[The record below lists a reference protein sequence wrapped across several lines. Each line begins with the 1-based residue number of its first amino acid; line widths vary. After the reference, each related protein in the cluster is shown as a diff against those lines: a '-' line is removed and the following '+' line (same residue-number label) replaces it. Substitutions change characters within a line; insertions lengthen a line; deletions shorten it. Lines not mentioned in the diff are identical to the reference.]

1 MEVRGRKIVPGG
13 FEPPSQAPKACRID
27 HYPTGLPTPLSGLQ
41 RHLQVY
47 LHKIYMRFPVRDKE
61 IEMKPLTK
69 PHSSQRR
76 LIEILRVI
84 NASDKPI
91 GARAISDELSNRG
104 YEVGERAVRY
114 NLKIMDELGFTKKE
128 GYSGRILTPLGKRE
142 LSDALVD
149 DRIGFV
155 NTRIEEYM
163 YRSSF
168 DPDSEDNRVVVNTS
182 LLDKRDYERALE
194 IMIRAFDAG
203 FAVSRRV
210 LIQDEGE
217 EMGALQ
223 IPRGFLGIS
232 TVCSITIDGML
243 LLGGIPINTTFAG
256 VVEVKDGSLS
266 HFTDLIAYAG
276 SSLDPMRV
284 FMSRKTTKV
293 SEAVRTGSGCVL
305 ANLREIPVAAVDQA
319 RDLLD
324 RAKDAGIDGLMK
336 MSGPGEP
343 NMGCPVGAGKVGIAF
358 CGGVNAVMAAEELGI
373 AIRTMP
379 ISSLQDYSRMKE
391 LR

>member
-1 MEVRGRKIVPGG
+1 MKL
-13 FEPPSQAPKACRID
+13 
-27 HYPTGLPTPLSGLQ
+27 LP
-41 RHLQVY
+41 
-47 LHKIYMRFPVRDKE
+47 
-61 IEMKPLTK
+61 K
-69 PHSSQRR
+69 PHASQRR

-104 YEVGERAVRY
+104 YDVGERAVRY

-128 GYSGRILTPLGKRE
+128 GYSGRTLTSLGRRE

-168 DPDSEDNRVVVNTS
+168 DPDSGGKADWKADGKMVVVNES
-182 LLDKRDYERALE
+182 LLHKRDYELALE
-194 IMIRAFDAG
+194 TMIRVFDAG

-217 EMGALQ
+217 EMGTVS

-232 TVCSITIDGML
+232 TVCSITVDGML
-243 LLGGIPINTTFAG
+243 LSRGIPVNTTFAG
-256 VVEVKDGSLS
+256 FVEVKDGDLS
-266 HFTDLIAYAG
+266 EFTDLIAYAG

-284 FMSRKTTKV
+284 FISRKTSRV
-293 SEAVRTGSGCVL
+293 SEAATTGSGSIL
-305 ANLREIPVAAVDQA
+305 ANLREIPVAAVDEV

-324 RAKDAGIDGLMK
+324 RAKGAGIGGLMR

-343 NMGCPVGAGKVGIAF
+343 NMGCPVGAGKMGLAL
-358 CGGVNAVMAAEELGI
+358 CGGVNAVVAAEELGAEI
-373 AIRTMP
+373 TTMP
-379 ISSLQDYSRMKE
+379 ISSLQDYGRMRE

>member
-1 MEVRGRKIVPGG
+1 MKL
-13 FEPPSQAPKACRID
+13 
-27 HYPTGLPTPLSGLQ
+27 LP
-41 RHLQVY
+41 
-47 LHKIYMRFPVRDKE
+47 
-61 IEMKPLTK
+61 K
-69 PHSSQRR
+69 PHASQRR

-104 YEVGERAVRY
+104 YDVGERAVRY

-128 GYSGRILTPLGKRE
+128 GYSGRTLTSLGRRE

-168 DPDSEDNRVVVNTS
+168 DPDSGVKADWKADGKMVVVNES
-182 LLDKRDYERALE
+182 LLHKRDYELALE
-194 IMIRAFDAG
+194 TMIRVFDAG

-217 EMGALQ
+217 EMGTVS

-232 TVCSITIDGML
+232 TVCSITVDGML
-243 LLGGIPINTTFAG
+243 LSRGIPVNTTFAG
-256 VVEVKDGSLS
+256 FVEVKDGDLS
-266 HFTDLIAYAG
+266 EFTDLIAYAG

-284 FMSRKTTKV
+284 FISRKTSRV
-293 SEAVRTGSGCVL
+293 SEAATTGSGSIL
-305 ANLREIPVAAVDQA
+305 ANLREIPVAAVDEV

-324 RAKDAGIDGLMK
+324 RAKGAGIGGLMR

-343 NMGCPVGAGKVGIAF
+343 NMGCPVGAGKMGLAL
-358 CGGVNAVMAAEELGI
+358 CGGVNAVVAAEELGAEI
-373 AIRTMP
+373 TTMP
-379 ISSLQDYSRMKE
+379 ISSLQDYGRMRE

>member
-1 MEVRGRKIVPGG
+1 
-13 FEPPSQAPKACRID
+13 
-27 HYPTGLPTPLSGLQ
+27 
-41 RHLQVY
+41 
-47 LHKIYMRFPVRDKE
+47 
-61 IEMKPLTK
+61 MKLLTK
-69 PHSSQRR
+69 PHTSQRR

-155 NTRIEEYM
+155 NARIEEYM

-168 DPDSEDNRVVVNTS
+168 DPDSEKNRVVVNTS
-182 LLDKRDYERALE
+182 LLDKRDFERALG
-194 IMIRAFDAG
+194 MMRQVFDAG

-217 EMGALQ
+217 EMGELQ
-223 IPRGFLGIS
+223 IPKGFLGIS
-232 TVCSITIDGML
+232 TICSITVDGML
-243 LLGGIPINTTFAG
+243 LRGGIPVNTTFAG
-256 VVEVKDGSLS
+256 VVEVKNGVLLE
-266 HFTDLIAYAG
+266 FTDLIAYAG
-276 SSLDPMRV
+276 SSLDPMKV

-293 SEAVRTGSGCVL
+293 SEAVKAGNGGVL
-305 ANLREIPVAAVDQA
+305 ANLREIPVAAIDQA
-319 RDLLD
+319 RNLLD
-324 RAKDAGIDGLMK
+324 RAKGVGIDGVMRISE
-336 MSGPGEP
+336 SGDP
-343 NMGCPVGAGKVGIAF
+343 NMGCPVGSGKVGITF
-358 CGGVNAVMAAEELGI
+358 CGGVNAVVASEELGI
-373 AIRTMP
+373 DIRTMP
-379 ISSLQDYSRMKE
+379 ISSLQDYGRMKE

>member
-1 MEVRGRKIVPGG
+1 
-13 FEPPSQAPKACRID
+13 
-27 HYPTGLPTPLSGLQ
+27 
-41 RHLQVY
+41 
-47 LHKIYMRFPVRDKE
+47 MRFPVRNS
-61 IEMKPLTK
+61 EMNLLTK
-69 PHSSQRR
+69 PHTSQRR

-104 YEVGERAVRY
+104 YEIGERAVRY

-128 GYSGRILTPLGKRE
+128 GYSGRTLTPLGKRE

-155 NTRIEEYM
+155 NARIEEYM
-163 YRSSF
+163 YRSSV
-168 DPDSEDNRVVVNTS
+168 DPDSESNRVVVNTS
-182 LLDKRDYERALE
+182 LLDKRDYERTSE
-194 IMIRAFDAG
+194 IMRQVYDAG

-223 IPRGFLGIS
+223 IPGGFLGIS
-232 TVCSITIDGML
+232 TVCSITVDGML
-243 LLGGIPINTTFAG
+243 LRGGIPVNTTFAG
-256 VVEVKDGSLS
+256 VVEVKKGALS
-266 HFTDLIAYAG
+266 EFTDLIAYAG

-293 SEAVRTGSGCVL
+293 SEAVRVGNGWVL
-305 ANLREIPVAAVDQA
+305 ANLREIPVAAIDQA
-319 RDLLD
+319 WDLLD
-324 RAKDAGIDGLMK
+324 RAKGAGIDGLMK
-336 MSGPGEP
+336 MSEPGDP

-358 CGGVNAVMAAEELGI
+358 CGGVNAVVAAQELGI
-373 AIRTMP
+373 DIRTMP
-379 ISSLQDYSRMKE
+379 ISSLQDYDRMKE